1 METLPEMTEAED
13 TVLDTNAKIP
23 LYDMKVSS
31 SQSGNHLDVP
41 DSVSLV
47 NKDANNVD
55 HLTDTEST
63 EGIVFH
69 VPEPRENDALLAKHE
84 NNDNDDIGD
93 VVIFLP
99 NNGSDEPYVPALPS
113 YSDSGAF
120 LSKYANQ
127 PMVDYR
133 EPKQLTEKN
142 KEDLIAA
149 KRWRSFSIESAGG
162 ASGDDGVEDVNNEQ
176 VDNQNH
182 RKPDDVTVEIRSP
195 WSDSPSSTPPRS
207 YMDEFGSGTP
217 RRSERSFNSESRF

>member
-13 TVLDTNAKIP
+13 TLLDTNAKIP
-23 LYDMKVSS
+23 LYDLKAPNSP
-31 SQSGNHLDVP
+31 SGNHLDLP
-41 DSVSLV
+41 DSVPLV
-47 NKDANNVD
+47 SNDSGDVVAHQSDV
-55 HLTDTEST
+55 EST

-69 VPEPRENDALLAKHE
+69 VPEPRENDALLAEQE
-84 NNDNDDIGD
+84 NTENADN
-93 VVIFLP
+93 VIFHQNSSP
-99 NNGSDEPYVPALPS
+99 DEPYVPALPS

-127 PMVDYR
+127 PVIDYR
-133 EPKQLTEKN
+133 EPKQLTEKD

-162 ASGDDGVEDVNNEQ
+162 STGDGVD
-176 VDNQNH
+176 VDNHNH

-207 YMDEFGSGTP
+207 YMDEFGSGAP

>member
-1 METLPEMTEAED
+1 MDTLPEMTEAED

-23 LYDMKVSS
+23 LYDMKVPN

-41 DSVSLV
+41 DYLPLV
-47 NKDANNVD
+47 NNGNEDNDVD
-55 HLTDTEST
+55 HQADTGSTD
-63 EGIVFH
+63 GIVFH
-69 VPEPRENDALLAKHE
+69 VPEPRESDALLAEHE
-84 NNDNDDIGD
+84 NNDD
-93 VVIFLP
+93 VIFHP
-99 NNGSDEPYVPALPS
+99 NNGTDDEPYVPALPS

-127 PMVDYR
+127 PVIDYR
-133 EPKQLTEKN
+133 EPKQLTEKD

-162 ASGDDGVEDVNNEQ
+162 ASNGDGIVNNDQ
-176 VDNQNH
+176 IDH

-195 WSDSPSSTPPRS
+195 WSDSPTSTPPRS
-207 YMDEFGSGTP
+207 YMDEFGSGAP